1 MIVQSNFS
9 VSREG
14 FQPNMEVSVNG
25 YSFIIAEIMPTEA
38 GKGKQYKGVLTLPDG
53 SKKSFMDRPVFVTK
67 LNEYA
72 GAKGTKGA
80 STKKD
85 ASHNTG
91 ESKVVKVSNLSEA
104 RINEL
109 VSIQHANL
117 QKRFAKLVSQSNVE
131 NDDLR
136 RVFVDFVNR
145 STTDLRNRLE
155 ATLAKQ
161 REELSI
167 AKKAEAQRIKKAR
180 YERLQSYV
188 SNYDTY
194 VGKVFI
200 DGNME
205 KAMKLRLT
213 KAERILRANT
223 LIKELLK

>member
-72 GAKGTKGA
+72 GAKGTKGI

-85 ASHNTG
+85 ASHNAG

-109 VSIQHANL
+109 VSFHHADL
-117 QKRFAKLVSQSNVE
+117 QKRFSKLVGQSNVAHE
-131 NDDLR
+131 GLHR
-136 RVFVDFVNR
+136 AFIDFVNR

-167 AKKAEAQRIKKAR
+167 AKKAEAQRIKKVR
-180 YERLQSYV
+180 IERLQSYV
-188 SNYDTY
+188 ANYDTN
-194 VGKVFI
+194 VGKIFME
-200 DGNME
+200 GNME
-205 KAMKLRLT
+205 LAMKLRLT

-223 LIKELLK
+223 LIEELLK

>member
-1 MIVQSNFS
+1 MLVQSNFS

-72 GAKGTKGA
+72 GAKGTKGT

-109 VSIQHANL
+109 VSFHHADL
-117 QKRFAKLVSQSNVE
+117 QKRFAKLVSQSNVANE
-131 NDDLR
+131 ELR

-155 ATLAKQ
+155 AMLAKQ

-167 AKKAEAQRIKKAR
+167 AKKAEAQRVKKVR
-180 YERLQSYV
+180 FERLQSYV

-194 VGKVFI
+194 VGKVFME
-200 DGNME
+200 GNME
-205 KAMKLRLT
+205 LAMKLRLT

-223 LIKELLK
+223 LIEEILK